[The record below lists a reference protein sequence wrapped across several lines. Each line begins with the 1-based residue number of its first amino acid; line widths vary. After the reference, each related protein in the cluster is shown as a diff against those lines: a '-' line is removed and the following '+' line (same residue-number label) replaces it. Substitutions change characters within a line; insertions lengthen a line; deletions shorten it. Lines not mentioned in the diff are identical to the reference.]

1 MVRRLRKGDTA
12 SSSIEV
18 DRPPD
23 DVWALVGDPLQY
35 PALSPETFR
44 VSWLRG
50 ATAPTVGAR
59 FRGWNRKRAAVWATT
74 CRVDAHEPGRVLS
87 FTPVTAG
94 SLTRWTWE
102 VEPGPTPGTT
112 RLTETVELAKDMP
125 LVLVA
130 YELVAM
136 GDSDRLAALQDNV
149 AASVARVKEHVE
161 ARAV

>member
-23 DVWALVGDPLQY
+23 DVWALVGDPLRY

-44 VSWLRG
+44 VSWRSD
-50 ATAPTVGAR
+50 ATAPAVGAR

-74 CRVDAHEPGRVLS
+74 CRVDAYEPGRVLS
-87 FTPVTAG
+87 FTPVTGG
-94 SLTRWTWE
+94 SLTRWTWQ
-102 VEPGPTPGTT
+102 VEPGATPGTT

-125 LVLVA
+125 VFLVG
-130 YELVAM
+130 YELIAM

-149 AASVARVKEHVE
+149 AASVARVKEHLE
-161 ARAV
+161 AGA